1 MFRNGKRFGELIQNR
16 AFLLVIAIVTIPA
29 LIQLAFILRF
39 GVNVVYCDQWN
50 FVPVIDKWHTGSLT
64 VSDLISQDAE
74 HRYFFPRIVMLILA
88 LFTHY
93 NTVAEMIVSWII
105 LTLTTLFIL
114 GMYVRSSGI
123 SIHSALGFL
132 PVTLLLFN
140 FRQHENILWGWQI
153 SYYLAIFFFI
163 LSLFLL
169 QRSDDVG
176 PSFCIA
182 LVCGFLSSF
191 SALFGLFTW
200 IVCFIFLLI
209 MQKKRAL
216 ILAWGLAGFFVFL
229 LYFWQWQKP
238 VGNPNFFPFISNPL
252 QGALFF
258 FLNTGA
264 PLAYLYRYALISGLA
279 ILCLCGVAVWIS
291 RKEGLIQK
299 HAPWISLLLFSLL
312 TSGAILI
319 GRGELGEATALW
331 SRYTTVTV
339 LAVIGM
345 YLMYLDIFRSCREK
359 RSIYTLIFIL
369 VALLVIAGA
378 VCGYLGGVQE
388 GENLRIQ
395 RVNASDA
402 ILHYQTQPLV
412 LPEMNLYK
420 DPEFIPDQVE
430 KLDQYHLNVF
440 YRPDV

>member
-1 MFRNGKRFGELIQNR
+1 MNGKRFGELIHNK
-16 AFLLVIAIVTIPA
+16 AFLPCIVVVGIPA
-29 LIQLAFILRF
+29 LVQLLFILRF

-50 FVPVIDKWHTGSLT
+50 FVPIIDKWYSGSLT

-88 LFTHY
+88 LGTHY

-105 LTLTTLFIL
+105 LILTTLIIL
-114 GMYVRSSGI
+114 WIYVRSSGI
-123 SIHSALGFL
+123 SVTSALGFL
-132 PVTLLLFN
+132 PVMLLLFN

-163 LSLFLL
+163 LALFLL
-169 QRSDDVG
+169 ERSEEFG

-182 LVCGFLSSF
+182 LVCAVLSSF
-191 SALFGLFTW
+191 SAFFGLFTW
-200 IVCFIFLLI
+200 VVCFIFLLI
-209 MQKKRAL
+209 IQRKREL
-216 ILAWGLAGFFVFL
+216 ILAWGLAGIFTFM

-238 VGNPNFFPFISNPL
+238 VGNPVFFPVESHPF

-258 FLNTGA
+258 FLNVGA
-264 PLAYLYRYALISGLA
+264 PLSYLYRYALLSGLA
-279 ILCLCGVAVWIS
+279 ILCLCGIVIWIS
-291 RKEGLIQK
+291 RKEGLIRR
-299 HAPWISLLLFSLL
+299 HTPWISFLLFSLL

-319 GRGELGEATALW
+319 GRGGLGDGTALW

-339 LAVIGM
+339 LGVIGM
-345 YLMYLDIFRSCREK
+345 YLMYLDIFRSYRAEK
-359 RSIYTLIFIL
+359 PVYSCIFIL
-369 VALLVIAGA
+369 VAVLVIAGA
-378 VCGYLGGVQE
+378 LSGYVGGVQE

-402 ILHYQTQPLV
+402 ILHYQNRPLV
-412 LPEMNLYK
+412 LPEMNQFA
-420 DPEFIPDQVE
+420 DPEFIPDQVQ

-440 YRPDV
+440 YRPGL